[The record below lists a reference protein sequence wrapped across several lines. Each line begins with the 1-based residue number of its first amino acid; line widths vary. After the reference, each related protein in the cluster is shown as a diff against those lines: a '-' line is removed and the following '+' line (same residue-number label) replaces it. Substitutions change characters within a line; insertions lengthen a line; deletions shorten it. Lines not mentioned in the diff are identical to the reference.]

1 MSQGFFDE
9 IFTKQIGLSLVTIIR
24 RRTNEEGKFLP
35 GSSEGADAYSTNPF
49 VMPLFALNK
58 SLGNK
63 VITKASNKKSKNF
76 EGDNF
81 KLFMSN
87 TGNVWVFVRGGYK
100 KIRELAGKEVSKVSL
115 TWSGRYL
122 RDLSVLS
129 ANSNEFK
136 TITEIGWKSAENQR
150 LARIHEQLG
159 AGKSK
164 RKHKILGL
172 TDKELDV
179 LGKEIKDYVLQT
191 VGFAIP
197 QV

>member
-1 MSQGFFDE
+1 MQGFFDE
-9 IFTKQIGLSLVTIIR
+9 IFVKQIGLSLVTIIR

-35 GSSEGADAYSTNPF
+35 GSSDNASEYSTNPF
-49 VMPLFALNK
+49 VLPLSALNK

-63 VITKASNKKSKNF
+63 VITKAANNKSKQFDPTNF
-76 EGDNF
+76 Q
-81 KLFMSN
+81 LFMSN

-100 KIRELAGKEVSKVSL
+100 KIRELAGKDVSKVSL

-129 ANSNEFK
+129 ANFNEFK
-136 TITEIGWKSAENQR
+136 TITEIGWKSAENQK

-172 TDKELDV
+172 TEKELDV
-179 LGKEIKDYVLQT
+179 VGKDVKEYILKNI
-191 VGFAIP
+191 GFEVP
-197 QV
+197 K